1 MKNFKNILKAF
12 LFVAAI
18 FTVGQAGAQ
27 KAEAGEIKS
36 ILESGEYV
44 FKPQTAMP
52 SVGGSRFLTSE
63 YELLVSGDTLASFLP
78 YFGRAFTAPVN
89 PTNGGIQF
97 TSTNFDSKVQNSK
110 KGWTITLKPQDANEV
125 RQMILF
131 VSRTGYATLQVLSNN
146 RQPISFSGYI
156 VKK

>member
-1 MKNFKNILKAF
+1 MKNFKNILKTFLCMATLLAF
-12 LFVAAI
+12 
-18 FTVGQAGAQ
+18 GQAGAQ
-27 KAEAGEIKS
+27 KAEVGEIKS
-36 ILESGEYV
+36 FVESGKYI
-44 FKPQTAMP
+44 FKPQTVIP

-63 YELLVSGDTLASFLP
+63 YELLVSEDTLESFLP

-89 PTNGGIQF
+89 PTESGIRF
-97 TSTNFDSKVQNSK
+97 TSTKFDSKTEHSK
-110 KGWTITLKPQDANEV
+110 RGWTITIKPEDAKDV

-156 VKK
+156 AKK